1 MGLRFESPL
10 WLIAVLAALP
20 LAWIG
25 LRWFA
30 AMSRVRRWSAVV
42 ARTLLTLL
50 LAALL
55 AGAAGTRPV
64 DRFAVVFVVDVSGSV
79 RRYADGSDGPP
90 LVERARSTIDRL
102 AAGRGPDDLL
112 GVVVFDGSAA
122 AVALPTRGDITG
134 RSLDVRLREGTD
146 VASSLRFAASLIP
159 ADAAGRLVLVSDGV
173 ETTGDA
179 RAAAHELAGRFPTA
193 RGARGSLPVDAV
205 PVEYE
210 VRGEVMVEHVDA
222 PPAAASESTVT
233 VRVVLAAT
241 DPARGTLHMLRD
253 GEPIDMGAGAGA
265 GRALSLAPGR
275 HVELVRVALPPA
287 RVHRFEAVW
296 EPETAEGPDGTTLA
310 LGDSIP
316 ENNRAEAFTVTPGRG
331 SVLLLDGVSDGRPG
345 EAGSTLARS
354 LEQAGIGVT
363 VLPPPAAPS
372 DPLSLQL
379 YDLVILQNVPAD
391 ALDPTAQH
399 ALAAH
404 VRDLGAGL
412 VMIGGPDSFGPGG
425 WKGTPIEPILPVSLD
440 LPESLIVPS
449 AAIVL
454 VIDNSGS
461 MGRGVFG
468 SSRTQQQIANEAAA
482 HAVTILDRADL
493 VGVIA
498 FSNAPRVVHPLS
510 PNSDPATLASRI
522 RGISP
527 GGGTNLLPA
536 LEEAA
541 RQLESARAEVRHVIV
556 LSDGVSMNAEL
567 LPGAAADLFERGI
580 RVSTISVGQEADI
593 ATMSAIAEQG
603 GGQHH
608 YVVNP
613 NALPSIFVK
622 TVRLVRSPMI
632 REAPFRP
639 VVTPSGSPMTESIGT
654 PPMLGGLVLT
664 QTRREPTI
672 ISAMLTPDGEPL
684 LAHWNVG
691 LGQVAAFTS
700 DAHHWAARWLDWPG
714 YARMWTQVVRTLSR
728 PATTHGYDL
737 MTLVRDGRLR
747 VRFEAADDA
756 GTPLDALAVDATVYG
771 PGEEPTTIRLDQTGP
786 GVYEGSVEASR
797 TGAYVAVVKPRQAGR
812 PLPPAIGGTTI
823 SSGEEYRSLRS
834 NAALLRDVASITGGR
849 VLTLDSLDA
858 ATVFDRAA
866 APPRLASAPLWR
878 HLLIAA
884 IVVLMLDVGTRRIA
898 WDRFVSREFGVEL
911 RRAAAEALADRGE
924 EARRTLAGLR
934 GTREAARAEP
944 RAGTLGE
951 AEARRITEEAAR
963 RRVRDRE
970 EALRA
975 IREQRTKVA
984 PREDAAGYEQAKPRQ
999 RVQSED
1005 ATPSGG
1011 LLEAKRRARERIERQ
1026 QEDEE

>member
-10 WLIAVLAALP
+10 WLLAVLVALP

-55 AGAAGTRPV
+55 AGAAGMRPA
-64 DRFAVVFVVDVSGSV
+64 DRLAVVFVVDVSGSV
-79 RRYADGSDGPP
+79 RRYADAAGGPP
-90 LVERARSTIDRL
+90 LVERVRSTIDRL

-122 AVALPTRGDITG
+122 AVALPTRADVTG

-146 VASSLRFAASLIP
+146 AAAALRFAASLIP
-159 ADAAGRLVLVSDGV
+159 PDAAGRLVLVSDGV
-173 ETTGDA
+173 ETTGSA
-179 RAAAHELAGRFPTA
+179 LAAAQELTARFATA
-193 RGARGSLPVDAV
+193 RGGRGSLPVDAV

-210 VRGEVMVEHVDA
+210 VRGEVVVEHVDA
-222 PPAAASESTVT
+222 PPAAAAESAITL
-233 VRVVLAAT
+233 RVVLAAT
-241 DPARGTLHMLRD
+241 DPARGTLHLLRD
-253 GEPIDMGAGAGA
+253 GEPVDLGAGAGA
-265 GRALSLAPGR
+265 GRSLALAPGR
-275 HVELVRVALPPA
+275 HVELVRVTLPPA

-296 EPETAEGPDGTTLA
+296 EPETADGPDGTTVA
-310 LGDSIP
+310 LGDSIQ
-316 ENNRAEAFTVTPGRG
+316 ENNRAEAFTVTPGRS
-331 SVLLLDGVSDGRPG
+331 SVLILDGVSDGRPG
-345 EAGSTLARS
+345 EAGSTLART

-363 VLPPPAAPS
+363 VLPPPAAPT

-412 VMIGGPDSFGPGG
+412 VMVGGPDSFGAGG
-425 WKGTPIEPILPVSLD
+425 WKGSPIEPILPVSLD

-498 FSNAPRVVHPLS
+498 FSNSPRVVHPLS
-510 PNSDPATLASRI
+510 PNDDPPTLAARI

-541 RQLESARAEVRHVIV
+541 RQLEAARAEVRHVIV
-556 LSDGVSMNAEL
+556 LSDGVSMNAEM
-567 LPGAAADLFERGI
+567 LPGAAANLFDRGI
-580 RVSTISVGQEADI
+580 RVSTISVGQAADV
-593 ATMSAIAEQG
+593 ATMGAIAEQG

-639 VVTPSGSPMTESIGT
+639 VVTPSGSPMTEGLGT
-654 PPMLGGLVLT
+654 PPLLGGLVLT
-664 QTRREPTI
+664 QARNEPTI
-672 ISAMLTPDGEPL
+672 VNAMLTPDGEPV
-684 LAHWNVG
+684 LAHWNAG

-700 DAHHWAARWLDWPG
+700 DAHRWAARWLDWPG
-714 YARMWTQVVRTLSR
+714 YARMWTQIVRTLSR
-728 PATTHGYDL
+728 PATSHGYDL
-737 MTLVRDGRLR
+737 TTQATDGRLR
-747 VRFEAADDA
+747 VRFEAADDE
-756 GTPLDALAVDATVYG
+756 GTPLDALTVDATVYA

-786 GVYEGSVEASR
+786 GVYEGSVEANR
-797 TGAYVAVVKPRQAGR
+797 TGAYVAVVKPRQAGS
-812 PLPPAIGGTTI
+812 PLPPAIGGATI
-823 SSGEEYRSLRS
+823 AAGEEYRSLRS
-834 NAALLRDVASITGGR
+834 NAALLREVASITGGR
-849 VLTLDSLDA
+849 TLSLDALDA
-858 ATVFDRAA
+858 ATVFDRTA
-866 APPRLASAPLWR
+866 APPRLASVPIWR
-878 HLLIAA
+878 RLLMAA

-911 RRAAAEALADRGE
+911 RKAAAESLAERGE

-934 GTREAARAEP
+934 GTREAARVEP
-944 RAGTLGE
+944 PSGALGE
-951 AEARRITEEAAR
+951 KEARRVAEEAAR

-975 IREQRTKVA
+975 IREQRMRTARQPDADA
-984 PREDAAGYEQAKPRQ
+984 PQAPGPKPRAD
-999 RVQSED
+999 D
-1005 ATPSGG
+1005 APPPSGD

-1026 QEDEE
+1026 QESDE